1 VEGRWAEVQER
12 EVVRSAS
19 APLIAHLNALRA
31 GDAKTLVADLYTFT
45 LRSGTI
51 LTYTNADVPIT
62 WNGYTYLAD
71 SVLVEGLKFKC
82 AAGLDVDQQQIT
94 IAARE
99 TDTVAGVPF
108 FQALRSRVF
117 DGCEIMRERAFLTA
131 WNAAP
136 AGAVLLFKGRIGTI
150 DKIGR
155 TEAEITVNSD
165 LVLLD
170 LEMPRNIYTANCQHV
185 LYDSGCTLA
194 KESFGANGTVDSG
207 STRSVIVWSGGAAI
221 YSQGTVTFLTGANA
235 GVRVNVKQGY
245 ASAGGGLNLSYP
257 LPNLP
262 AVGDT
267 FRVYQGCDHTKA
279 TCLAKFDN
287 LLNFRGFPY
296 IPPPTTVF

>member
-1 VEGRWAEVQER
+1 
-12 EVVRSAS
+12 VRSAS
-19 APLIAHLNALRA
+19 APLIAHLHALRS

-51 LTYTNADVPIT
+51 LSYTNADVPVA

-71 SVLVEGLKFKC
+71 SVLVDGLKFKC

-99 TDTVAGVPF
+99 TDTVSGVPF
-108 FQALRSRVF
+108 LQALRSRVF
-117 DGCEIMRERAFLTA
+117 DGCEITRERAFLTA

-136 AGAVLLFKGRIGTI
+136 VGTVILFKGRIGTI

-194 KESFGANGTVDSG
+194 KESFGANGTVASG
-207 STRSVIVWSGGAAI
+207 STRTTIIWSGGAEI
-221 YSQGTVTFLTGANA
+221 YSQGTITFLTGANA
-235 GVRVNVKQGY
+235 GVRTNVKKGY
-245 ASAGGGLNLSYP
+245 VSAGAIPAGLALSYP

-262 AVGDT
+262 AAGDT

-279 TCLAKFDN
+279 TCLGTFDN
-287 LLNFRGFPY
+287 ILNFRGFPY